1 MPGDGGGMVEESG
14 TRNEQSGTV
23 NGPVAQ
29 VGAVHGGI
37 HFNTSAG
44 ERLAPGQLPP
54 DIASFA
60 GQADELAA
68 LHAMVGDSARVAVIS
83 GAPGVGK
90 TALAV
95 HWANQVAQHFPD
107 GQLYVN
113 LRGSDAG
120 DWPVSPTEVLRS
132 FLEAMG
138 ETRIPAD
145 VAGRYR
151 TLLAK
156 KRVLVVLDD
165 VRDLAQVRPLLPG
178 GTTAFVVVTSR
189 NQLTGLIAEGAR
201 SLPLDALG
209 AAESRELLARALGE
223 EQLSGEPQAVNE
235 VIALCAGSPQALSI
249 VAAHAASTPLAVL
262 ARELGEVLA
271 PPGVGSWSERMA
283 SVLDWSARRS
293 ATPPGWKD
301 RVAGLSWLRNQNALY
316 AAAAAAAVA
325 TVITYTDVIAASSFF
340 GLGYLLIRFG
350 LLVVGLVWLERDGAR
365 GATGAGLSVG
375 TAVFFVVDSLT
386 SLHGAATVWAWLYF
400 FAVIAFT
407 AALASRLAPLRR
419 VFRRRRLVRPSGRP
433 LAYVVLGA
441 VAVQFVLLFA
451 GLPLEYGS
459 TTVITGLGAL
469 GALLPVVS
477 IGGLCAAVALTEV
490 SDQQERSLAGAVVVA
505 YHGPEVLLIL
515 SSLLLGTQFTYLG
528 GGYWATD
535 VEFAA
540 WTVFAVAQA
549 VLAAASTGA
558 TLALLRR

>member
-1 MPGDGGGMVEESG
+1 MVEESG
-14 TRNEQSGTV
+14 ARNEQSGTV

-37 HFNTSAG
+37 HFTTSTG

-54 DIASFA
+54 DIATFA

-95 HWANQVAQHFPD
+95 HWANQVAQQFPD

-120 DWPVSPTEVLRS
+120 DWPVNPTEVLRS

-178 GTTAFVVVTSR
+178 GSTAFVVVTSR
-189 NQLTGLIAEGAR
+189 NQLTGLIAGGAR

-223 EQLSGEPQAVNE
+223 ERLTGEPRAVAE
-235 VIALCAGSPQALSI
+235 LVALCAGSPQALSI
-249 VAAHAASTPLAVL
+249 VAAHAGGTPLAEL
-262 ARELGEVLA
+262 ARELREVLA

-283 SVLDWSARRS
+283 SVLDWSAQRS
-293 ATPPGWKD
+293 ATPPDWKD
-301 RVAGLSWLRNQNALY
+301 RVAGLGWLRNRNALY
-316 AAAAAAAVA
+316 AAAAAASA
-325 TVITYTDVIAASSFF
+325 TTLITYTGVIAASSFF
-340 GLGYLLIRFG
+340 GLGFLLIRFA
-350 LLVVGLVWLERDGAR
+350 LLVTGLVWLERDGGR
-365 GATGAGLSVG
+365 GATGAGLVVG
-375 TAVFFVVDSLT
+375 TTVFFLVDALT
-386 SLHGAATVWAWLYF
+386 SLHGEATVWAWLHF

-407 AALASRLAPLRR
+407 AAVASRLAPLRR
-419 VFRRRRLVRPSGRP
+419 VFRRRRLVPPARRP

-459 TTVITGLGAL
+459 TTVIAGLGAL

-477 IGGLCAAVALTEV
+477 IGGLCAVVALTEV
-490 SDQQERSLAGAVVVA
+490 GDQEERDLAGAVVVA
-505 YHGPEVLLIL
+505 YSGPEVLLIL
-515 SSLLLGTQFTYLG
+515 SSLLLGAQFTYLG

-535 VEFAA
+535 VAFAA

-549 VLAAASTGA
+549 VLAVASTGA
-558 TLALLRR
+558 TLAMLRR